1 MTGDGRS
8 GRFLVRVG
16 IASAP
21 RRVRVLTLVLVPV
34 ALLLAVAGLLV
45 PTEASGGS
53 LPAAGRLGI
62 AAAAMA
68 VAQLFRLRL
77 RVGTGRVSVTWGEA
91 SFIIGLSLVP
101 PGWLP
106 AAALLGALLGWTL
119 LTVFV
124 DRRSALDVV
133 HTTASLATAV
143 ALGVAATLAV
153 AAALG
158 SAVPEAVRAPL
169 ATGLTPPLIAAL
181 AVGALTYLLAS
192 AWLVGLTLSLRH
204 GERIWPA
211 LLGALQGKSL
221 MFVGNVFVGLAVV
234 AVLGYDPRWL
244 LFLPPVLWL
253 LQQTYSHRI
262 RADDERRA
270 WRALAEA
277 TGALNQ
283 LDEHNVA
290 TAGVT
295 GPLTL
300 FGADWVEMDVR
311 RGDGRWRRYRGE
323 PGRPVAHRDLAATE
337 RTDSGPDLPWG
348 RRPGVGR
355 LPLTSRL
362 GLELVGSDIGVDLA
376 AGRGA
381 TPAGSRPGPGA
392 VGPAG
397 GRTEQELVRPLV
409 VGSSPVGELRVR
421 FPRSAPPGQREQD
434 ALSAFGD
441 ALAAA
446 LHDAATH
453 LQLRL
458 VTAQSSYEAV
468 HDALTNLINR
478 AALLSKGDLA
488 LHQLG
493 HDHPVAL
500 LLLDI
505 NHFKEVN
512 DTLGH
517 AAGDELLQ
525 VTADRLEALVNPGE
539 LLGRLGGDEFA
550 LLIPFPSVPTPSTVL
565 STSSPMVLTPAPAG
579 PAEPG
584 SDRSP
589 LPNVLR
595 RAREIVELLADPIEV
610 AGVRMSVEVSVGVV
624 VAGAGTADM
633 TELLRRADI
642 AMYQA
647 KQGGGSVASYD
658 SARDAASTDKLAL
671 VAELREA
678 LDADDQL
685 ELALQPAVD
694 LSTGEPTGVEALIR
708 WRHPRRGRLT
718 PADFVRTI
726 EGSELL
732 GAFTRYVVD
741 KALGVAADWA
751 RHGLDVPI
759 SINLSARSLLDPR
772 LPAEV
777 AESLRRHQV
786 PAHRLV
792 LEITETVVMSELEVI
807 DEVLSALRGMGVQLA
822 VDDFGT
828 GFSSLTFLTR
838 ISVDELKVDRS
849 FVMKM
854 AESPEAAAIVRT
866 TVDLG
871 RELGLRVVAEGVETA
886 DQRAALAE
894 LGCTAAQGYHFFRPM
909 PSDKIV
915 AVLRSL
921 LDSAQARILP
931 LRADG
936 AS

>member
-1 MTGDGRS
+1 MTSGRRS
-8 GRFLVRVG
+8 GRFLALVG

-21 RRVRVLTLVLVPV
+21 RRVRALTFV
-34 ALLLAVAGLLV
+34 ALFVAVTLAVAGLLI
-45 PTEASGGS
+45 PAD
-53 LPAAGRLGI
+53 LPADGPLPVLARLGI
-62 AAAAMA
+62 ATAVMA
-68 VAQLFRLRL
+68 TAQLFRLRF
-77 RVGTGRVSVTWGEA
+77 RVGSGRVSVTWGEA

-106 AAALLGALLGWTL
+106 AAALLGAVLAWTL
-119 LTVFV
+119 LTIFV
-124 DRRSALDVV
+124 DRRSALDVA
-133 HTTASLATAV
+133 HAAASLAISVALAVAV
-143 ALGVAATLAV
+143 ALTVAG
-153 AAALG
+153 ALG
-158 SAVPEAVRAPL
+158 TPL
-169 ATGLTPPLIAAL
+169 PDVLGTILVTDLTPPLIAAL
-181 AVGALTYLLAS
+181 AVGSMTYLLAS
-192 AWLVGLTLSLRH
+192 AGLVGLALSLRH
-204 GERIWPA
+204 GERLWPA
-211 LLGALQGKSL
+211 LLRALQGKLL

-234 AVLGYDPRWL
+234 AVVEYDPRWL

-253 LQQTYSHRI
+253 LQQTYSHRL

-283 LDEHNVA
+283 LDEHGVA
-290 TAGVT
+290 TAGVA
-295 GPLTL
+295 GPLAL
-300 FGADWVEMDVR
+300 FGAEWVEVDVR

-323 PGRPVAHRDLAATE
+323 PGRPVVHRDLSTAE
-337 RTDSGPDLPWG
+337 RADPGEPGGPSGDG
-348 RRPGVGR
+348 TGR
-355 LPLTSRL
+355 LPLASRL
-362 GLELVGSDIGVDLA
+362 GLDLVASQVGGDLS
-376 AGRGA
+376 AGRDAGA
-381 TPAGSRPGPGA
+381 
-392 VGPAG
+392 AG
-397 GRTEQELVRPLV
+397 GRAGAGQGLTATGRTVQELTRPLV
-409 VGSSPVGELRVR
+409 VGTSPVGELRVR
-421 FPRSAPPGQREQD
+421 FPHSAPPGQREQD

-453 LQLRL
+453 RQLRL
-458 VTAQSSYEAV
+458 VTARSSYEAV

-478 AALLSKGDLA
+478 AALLSKGDVA

-505 NHFKEVN
+505 DHFKEVN

-525 VTADRLEALVNPGE
+525 VTADRLDALVRPGE

-550 LLIPFPSVPTPSTVL
+550 LLIPSPAVL
-565 STSSPMVLTPAPAG
+565 
-579 PAEPG
+579 AEPAT
-584 SDRSP
+584 DRSP
-589 LPNVLR
+589 MPNVLR
-595 RAREIVELLADPIEV
+595 RAREIVELLATPIEV

-658 SARDAASTDKLAL
+658 SGRDAASTDKLAL
-671 VAELREA
+671 LAELREA
-678 LDADDQL
+678 LDVDDQL

-694 LSTGEPTGVEALIR
+694 LCTGEPTGVEALIR

-807 DEVLSALRGMGVQLA
+807 DEVLSALRAMGVQLA

>member
-1 MTGDGRS
+1 VISGRRP
-8 GRFLVRVG
+8 GRFLALVG
-16 IASAP
+16 ITAAP
-21 RRVRVLTLVLVPV
+21 RPVRVLTFVMI
-34 ALLLAVAGLLV
+34 ALALGSAVAGFLI
-45 PTEASGGS
+45 PTE
-53 LPAAGRLGI
+53 LPADDPLPALARLGI
-62 AAAAMA
+62 AAAVVAI
-68 VAQLFRLRL
+68 AQLFRLRF
-77 RVGTGRVSVTWGEA
+77 RVGSGMVSVTWGEA
-91 SFIIGLSLVP
+91 AFIIGLFLVP

-106 AAALLGALLGWTL
+106 AAALVGAGLAWALMTI
-119 LTVFV
+119 FV
-124 DRRSALDVV
+124 DQRSTLDVV
-133 HTTASLATAV
+133 HTTVALTVGVAVATVATLGTIV
-143 ALGVAATLAV
+143 ALGASLTDVPSVPVAA
-153 AAALG
+153 
-158 SAVPEAVRAPL
+158 
-169 ATGLTPPLIAAL
+169 GLTPQLIAAL
-181 AVGALTYLLAS
+181 AVGSLTYLLAT
-192 AWLVGLTLSLRH
+192 AGIAGLTLSLKHAVALR
-204 GERIWPA
+204 PA
-211 LLGALQGKSL
+211 LLRALQGKLL
-221 MFVGNVFVGLAVV
+221 MFVGNVLVGLAVV
-234 AVLGYDPRWL
+234 AVVEYDPRWL
-244 LFLPPVLWL
+244 LLLPPVLWL
-253 LQQTYSHRI
+253 LQQTYSHRL

-283 LDEHNVA
+283 LDEHGVA

-300 FGADWVEMDVR
+300 FGAERVEVDVL

-323 PGRPVAHRDLAATE
+323 PGRPVVHRDLIGTGRAGAVE
-337 RTDSGPDLPWG
+337 RTDQD
-348 RRPGVGR
+348 
-355 LPLTSRL
+355 
-362 GLELVGSDIGVDLA
+362 
-376 AGRGA
+376 
-381 TPAGSRPGPGA
+381 
-392 VGPAG
+392 
-397 GRTEQELVRPLV
+397 LVRPLM
-409 VGSSPVGELRVR
+409 VGAVQVGELRVLL
-421 FPRSAPPGQREQD
+421 PRAVAPQQREQD

-441 ALAAA
+441 ALASA

-453 LQLRL
+453 RELRL
-458 VTAQSSYEAV
+458 VTARSSYEAV

-478 AALLSKGDLA
+478 AALLSKGDVA

-525 VTADRLEALVNPGE
+525 VTADRLDVLVRPGE

-550 LLIPFPSVPTPSTVL
+550 LLIPSPAVL
-565 STSSPMVLTPAPAG
+565 SESTTV
-579 PAEPG
+579 AE
-584 SDRSP
+584 RSP
-589 LPNVLR
+589 TPNVLR
-595 RAREIVELLADPIEV
+595 RAREIVELLATPIEV

-671 VAELREA
+671 LAELREA
-678 LDADDQL
+678 LDVDDQL

-694 LSTGEPTGVEALIR
+694 LCTGEPTGVEALIR
-708 WRHPRRGRLT
+708 WRHPRRGRLN
-718 PADFVRTI
+718 PVDFVRTI
-726 EGSELL
+726 ESSELL

-786 PAHRLV
+786 PARRLV

-807 DEVLSALRGMGVQLA
+807 DEVLSALRAMGVQLA

-849 FVMKM
+849 FVMRM
-854 AESPEAAAIVRT
+854 ADSPEAAAIVRT

-921 LDSAQARILP
+921 LDSAPVRIFP